1 MLLFSS
7 VEVRL
12 LCHKM
17 ASFFFFFRKLC
28 FLFRFILF
36 TGPTMS
42 FQDLIFLYLYGLLL
56 QPMPLEV
63 TMMML
68 YLTVVML
75 HHLLTLAALV
85 KLS

>member
-1 MLLFSS
+1 
-7 VEVRL
+7 
-12 LCHKM
+12 
-17 ASFFFFFRKLC
+17 
-28 FLFRFILF
+28 
-36 TGPTMS
+36 MS